1 MDFGLIPR
9 IYIQNSSYHFV
20 DPKLREIYKKLPNTR
35 IFCNVVILV
44 NSRTG
49 YVHLDVTYTR
59 RFKELKN
66 ILESF
71 LHKYAVYN
79 CIISCDSELSF
90 IKLAKSQKKP

>member
-1 MDFGLIPR
+1 MDLIPR
-9 IYIQNSSYHFV
+9 INIKNSFYHFV
-20 DPKLREIYKKLPNTR
+20 DPKLRDTHKELHNTR

-59 RFKELKN
+59 RFEELKN
-66 ILESF
+66 ILENF

-79 CIISCDSELSF
+79 
-90 IKLAKSQKKP
+90 